1 MLLQPC
7 APITGT
13 TAAPSCRKLHSYL
26 LRPIL
31 SMLPCG
37 GVSVTPRTQVN
48 RIIHYK
54 RSLFKEVPFFEARAR
69 ASASLAVV
77 QDYLLASVAHLQE
90 AQQQAQQLQQQQ
102 QQEGNGGQPPAVAA
116 PGWQGTANVR
126 RPAASWIT

>member
-1 MLLQPC
+1 M
-7 APITGT
+7 
-13 TAAPSCRKLHSYL
+13 
-26 LRPIL
+26 
-31 SMLPCG
+31 
-37 GVSVTPRTQVN
+37 SVAHTRAQVN

-102 QQEGNGGQPPAVAA
+102 DGSGGQPPALAA